1 MHPGCTIKTTSDMK
15 KNNTMRFWLYNRL
28 TYLLIAW
35 AHLVMLMVSVNDVYF
50 NAFVLSVGGLL
61 TLGAWS
67 HIVTDKN
74 ASSSER
80 LMWSKMSRMLDDK
93 K

>member
-1 MHPGCTIKTTSDMK
+1 
-15 KNNTMRFWLYNRL
+15 
-28 TYLLIAW
+28 
-35 AHLVMLMVSVNDVYF
+35 MVSVNDVYF